1 MVCLH
6 LETHPKHCKEKEMD
20 NFICVTSG
28 LKQIEGVT
36 AMGYHMGM
44 LSLQV
49 GLQVQGTGAVSSLQ
63 ILRLSP

>member
-1 MVCLH
+1 MLCLH

-20 NFICVTSG
+20 DFICVTSG
-28 LKQIEGVT
+28 LKQIEGDT
-36 AMGYHMGM
+36 AMGCHIGM

-49 GLQVQGTGAVSSLQ
+49 GLQVQSTGAVRSLQ